1 MKRIVATVSVIIL
14 MILTLCGCSS
24 EYSEPIS
31 DTDETTSTFTE
42 NNEQA
47 DLTTTVHTLSSM
59 PNRFKRDNAL
69 NYFRSLLNSQEQKV
83 YDEWLAKIAN
93 YETVNV
99 DFSTAD
105 ITYEQTIRVTDALRA
120 DYPELW
126 LYMYE
131 SYEYEYDYENN
142 EQTDN
147 AYNAS
152 ISADYNWRWYTEGLE
167 FDGAHMDSLLEQMNG
182 VCDEIIARMPEGS
195 YAEKYEFLAKEI
207 AARTLYV
214 DYSENDDVG
223 NEHEWAYCYMNG
235 PLLYNEGLCQAYA
248 QAYQYLCQRAGL
260 WCVCTGGG
268 THEWNVVKLEDGST
282 YHVDITWADTE
293 DNGFNDYYF
302 LMTQEDVEFD
312 HVHEDKE
319 YITASGKSLK

>member
-1 MKRIVATVSVIIL
+1 MRNSIIVISIFITLVIT
-14 MILTLCGCSS
+14 MCGCSS
-24 EYSEPIS
+24 EYSESIS
-31 DTDETTSTFTE
+31 DTDETSSTFIE
-42 NNEQA
+42 NDEQA

-83 YDEWLAKIAN
+83 YDEWLTEIAN
-93 YETVNV
+93 YETIHV
-99 DFSTAD
+99 DFSTD
-105 ITYEQTIRVTDALRA
+105 NITYDQMTRVTDAMRG

-126 LYMYE
+126 LYMYQ
-131 SYEYEYDYENN
+131 SYEYADVAQNG
-142 EQTDN
+142 TV
-147 AYNAS
+147 
-152 ISADYNWRWYTEGLE
+152 SADYNWLWDSVDLG
-167 FDGAHMDSLLEQMNG
+167 FDGVYMDSLLEQMNG
-182 VCDEIIARMPEGS
+182 VCDEIISRMPEGS

-214 DYSENDDVG
+214 DYSENNDIG

-302 LMTQEDVEFD
+302 LMTQEEVEID